1 MLPIHQPANLDAPGV
16 RKKIARDILDDIEIW
31 ASKEFDDGHR
41 WHLGASL
48 IGEECIKKLW
58 ATYRW
63 LKHEKHEPRML
74 RLFNRGHREE
84 AAFIRML
91 RGIGFKV
98 WEYHPEVLHFHPL
111 SDSYFIEP
119 VFNAGDGLVVDVTE
133 DEWHVANAKRR
144 GVAFKNVQN
153 RVTACHGHFGGS
165 LDGINHPPVKYGI
178 NEPLLCEFKTNSTG
192 HGFEQL
198 SKHGVRHAKP
208 VHYAQMCIY
217 GQDYG
222 FRNAL
227 YLNVNKNDDTLYI
240 EIVALDW
247 DEAIDLHK
255 KAERIVTSP
264 YAPAKISESA
274 TYSKC
279 QRCHLNGICFKNEQ
293 PEVNCRSCTFAVPV
307 DGAEW
312 RCNMYGQV
320 IPRDF
325 VRQGCPQWKSIV

>member
-1 MLPIHQPANLDAPGV
+1 MLPIHQPVNLDAPGM

-31 ASKEFDDGHR
+31 AAKEFDDGHR

-58 ATYRW
+58 STYRW

-91 RGIGFKV
+91 RGIGFTV
-98 WEYHPEVLHFHPL
+98 WEYKPEHLFHNPATDEYLIYGDSHFGQL
-111 SDSYFIEP
+111 I
-119 VFNAGDGLVVDVTE
+119 NVTE
-133 DEWHVANAKRR
+133 DEWHVVNAKRR
-144 GVAFKNVQN
+144 GVAFKNEQN

-192 HGFEQL
+192 RGFEDL
-198 SKHGVRHAKP
+198 CKFGVRHAKP

-227 YLNVNKNDDTLYI
+227 YLNVNKNDDTLHI

-247 DEAIDLHK
+247 DEALGLHA

-264 YAPAKISESA
+264 YPPAKISESA

-279 QRCHLNGICFKNEQ
+279 QRCHLHGICHKGEA
-293 PEVNCRSCTFAVPV
+293 PEVNCRSCTNAVPI

-312 RCNMYGQV
+312 RCNLFGQT